1 MPNED
6 FKNALALKK
15 VGEMSLPTTIEKKR
29 MESLL
34 IICCARRR
42 SRGTDLNEV
51 GCRSLVI
58 ICLQWC
64 PCASDGWSGL

>member
-34 IICCARRR
+34 IICCARR
-42 SRGTDLNEV
+42 S
-51 GCRSLVI
+51 
-58 ICLQWC
+58 
-64 PCASDGWSGL
+64 